1 MSFNKRF
8 ILGDRSR
15 KDPFIAQNDVGNNF
29 RDGTQENLTK
39 VRSKVN
45 QYDQPFTFKCP
56 LGNFCY
62 KLIFGKTF
70 KRFSQNIHSFL
81 TSNK

>member
-29 RDGTQENLTK
+29 RDGTQGNLTK
-39 VRSKVN
+39 VRSIVN

-56 LGNFCY
+56 
-62 KLIFGKTF
+62 
-70 KRFSQNIHSFL
+70 R
-81 TSNK
+81 